1 MSPHPGDPAPG
12 VGPLDG
18 LLDVLAERVAA
29 KVLERL
35 NGQLHPAPE
44 PDRWLTAAE
53 VATRLQKSIGFVYRH
68 QRQLA
73 APPGSPAGARM
84 TTGPAR
90 RVSQRGG
97 AGHLGIVGAGRRY
110 PTLRRTLCRAH

>member
-68 QRQLA
+68 QRQLGGVKVSHKTLRFSEA
-73 APPGSPAGARM
+73 TLQRRLAR
-84 TTGPAR
+84 
-90 RVSQRGG
+90 QRG
-97 AGHLGIVGAGRRY
+97 
-110 PTLRRTLCRAH
+110 PE